1 VKSSKA
7 LLDSVTNPDPLTLA
21 EQMIHVL
28 PACHRLMV
36 AAVHGT
42 PHTKG
47 MSLTQFR
54 ILKHLNE
61 REHRATELAS
71 ALEVGKSTLTI
82 SVDSLV
88 RRGFVERSDLV
99 GDRRASVLRITPSG
113 EVLVRA
119 LEHRAAGGLASLL
132 TQLTLDERKAL
143 SQGFDG
149 LERALREAPKIVN
162 EAEPAPVDEGEYE

>member
-7 LLDSVTNPDPLTLA
+7 LPDSDSIPDPLGLA

-28 PACHRLMV
+28 PACHRLIL
-36 AAVHGT
+36 AAVHRT
-42 PHTKG
+42 PHTRG

-54 ILKHLNE
+54 ILKRLNE

-71 ALEVGKSTLTI
+71 SLEIGKSTLTI

-99 GDRRASVLRITPSG
+99 GDRRASVLRITPAG

-119 LEHRAAGGLASLL
+119 LEHSAAGGLASVL
-132 TQLTLDERKAL
+132 TQLTSDERKAL

-149 LERALREAPKIVN
+149 LERALREPPNTVKD
-162 EAEPAPVDEGEYE
+162 AELTPVGEGEY